1 MMADIKLNVVVL
13 VRVLVLI
20 TFNPDD
26 YCPDAVSL
34 LLNSQMEMG
43 EEVVES

>member
-1 MMADIKLNVVVL
+1 MMADIKLNVV
-13 VRVLVLI
+13 VLI